1 MVNMDLCGDLFLHRS
16 FLRLFRRLRSKIA
29 VSLYDKADKL
39 NDSDLSPDIQYVNKI
54 NTGRI
59 SNRLQTKIY
68 QKTFGLCRIEF
79 TIYSGDAGTLFDPY
93 RTDREISLDQVGFVH
108 YNLKVQD
115 ILVERFD
122 RSLDDVVRFVSMK
135 ESEDLIYSL
144 KDLDVFEAY
153 ESNRVIRQRLTR
165 KGILQ
170 KMLDSD
176 GKQKRGLYIVN
187 PVIREFL
194 NLYSPKG
201 NEHFVK
207 NELYPWL

>member
-1 MVNMDLCGDLFLHRS
+1 M
-16 FLRLFRRLRSKIA
+16 
-29 VSLYDKADKL
+29 
-39 NDSDLSPDIQYVNKI
+39 
-54 NTGRI
+54 
-59 SNRLQTKIY
+59 
-68 QKTFGLCRIEF
+68 
-79 TIYSGDAGTLFDPY
+79 
-93 RTDREISLDQVGFVH
+93 GFIH

-122 RSLDDVVRFVSMK
+122 RSLDDVVLFLAVSMK

-144 KDLDVFEAY
+144 KDLDIFEAY

-170 KMLDSD
+170 KVLDSD

-194 NLYSPKG
+194 NLYNPKG
-201 NEHFVK
+201 DEHFVK
-207 NELYPWL
+207 NQLFSRL

>member
-1 MVNMDLCGDLFLHRS
+1 LHKS
-16 FLRLFRRLRSKIA
+16 FLRLLRRF
-29 VSLYDKADKL
+29 
-39 NDSDLSPDIQYVNKI
+39 PDIQYVNKI
-54 NTGRI
+54 NTRRS
-59 SNRLQTKIY
+59 SNRLQVKIY

-79 TIYSGDAGTLFDPY
+79 TIYSGDVDTLFDLY
-93 RTDREISLDQVGFVH
+93 RTDREISLDLVGFVH

-115 ILVERFD
+115 ILVQIFD
-122 RSLDDVVRFVSMK
+122 ISLDDVIRFLALSMK

-170 KMLDSD
+170 KMSDSD
-176 GKQKRGLYIVN
+176 GRKKRGLYIVN

-201 NEHFVK
+201 DEHFIK
-207 NELYPWL
+207 NQLYPGL